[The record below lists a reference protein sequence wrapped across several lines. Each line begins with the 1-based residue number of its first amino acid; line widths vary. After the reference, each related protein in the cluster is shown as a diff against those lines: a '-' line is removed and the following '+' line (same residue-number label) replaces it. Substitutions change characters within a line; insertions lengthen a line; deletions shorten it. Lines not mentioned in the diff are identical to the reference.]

1 MEGEGTSGE
10 PIPKGE
16 KPEELV
22 VVDKF
27 VEDGVDID
35 GEILV
40 DAILA
45 IELVELVFVDLGD
58 VL

>member
-16 KPEELV
+16 EPEELV

-27 VEDGVDID
+27 VEDGVVID

-40 DAILA
+40 DVILV